1 MEGYMIKDAAKLLGV
16 ESHVLRYWEEELG
29 VDIHRN
35 AMGHRSYDDKD
46 IKMFREIMELKN
58 RGMQLKDIKA
68 GIESRKNNHMEKN
81 TGEQNIDKQ
90 TVDIAEI
97 VLREDG
103 DGKVVDFKTAQ
114 LQTVMN
120 KIVANALRENKDI
133 IAASIKSEITTDV
146 MRQFDAVMRENEEK
160 EEARFK
166 SLDQT
171 LRQMQKA
178 NEEVAAT
185 RVKRGLFWKKS

>member
-29 VDIHRN
+29 IDIHRN